1 MSVSTITVTQDLAE
15 RRTGTGDEDADDDMS
30 EPSRGVAALF
40 DDAATSPA
48 PAVPDAPAPRR
59 RRRWGFVLG
68 ALLVVALAVAGGA
81 WFTLRHAVSSYDHNI
96 ERFGDPFAQLP
107 ADKRPAST
115 ARTGAL
121 NVLLLGSDSRISA
134 GDPGQWAMG
143 AQRTDAI
150 MLVHVQADRKA
161 AYVVSIPRDSW
172 VPIPGHGTAKINAA
186 FSWGGPA
193 LMVRT
198 VESVTGVH
206 VDHVVIAD
214 FDGFKQLTDD
224 LGGVDIKIPKATHD
238 ERASWTAGVHHM
250 TGEQALNYVRQR
262 HNLPGGDFDRI
273 KRQQTWIKVVVRKL
287 VASGTMSNPVALNR
301 ALTTLS
307 KSVATDAGFDMDKIG
322 ALASSLGSMDPGE
335 LRFLTTPTAGGG
347 VSSDGQMYVKV
358 DRAAAGR
365 LFGAVQNDKVREWI
379 RTYRP
384 DMLPGEVR

>member
-1 MSVSTITVTQDLAE
+1 
-15 RRTGTGDEDADDDMS
+15 
-30 EPSRGVAALF
+30 
-40 DDAATSPA
+40 
-48 PAVPDAPAPRR
+48 
-59 RRRWGFVLG
+59 
-68 ALLVVALAVAGGA
+68 
-81 WFTLRHAVSSYDHNI
+81 
-96 ERFGDPFAQLP
+96 
-107 ADKRPAST
+107 
-115 ARTGAL
+115 
-121 NVLLLGSDSRISA
+121 
-134 GDPGQWAMG
+134 
-143 AQRTDAI
+143 
-150 MLVHVQADRKA
+150 
-161 AYVVSIPRDSW
+161 
-172 VPIPGHGTAKINAA
+172 
-186 FSWGGPA
+186 
-193 LMVRT
+193 
-198 VESVTGVH
+198 VH

-307 KSVATDAGFDMDKIG
+307 TSVATDAGFDIDKIS
-322 ALASSLGSMDPGE
+322 ALVSSLADMDPGE

-358 DRAAAGR
+358 DKTGAGR
-365 LFGAVQNDKVREWI
+365 LFGAVEADEVRQWI

-384 DMLPGEVR
+384 DMLPEEVR

>member
-1 MSVSTITVTQDLAE
+1 
-15 RRTGTGDEDADDDMS
+15 MS
-30 EPSRGVAALF
+30 EPFRGAAALF
-40 DDAATSPA
+40 DEIAARPA
-48 PAVPDAPAPRR
+48 PVVPSGPGQHRR
-59 RRRWGFVLG
+59 RRPRWPFVL
-68 ALLVVALAVAGGA
+68 AALAVLALALAGGA
-81 WFTLRHAVSSYDHNI
+81 WFTVRQAVVSYDHNI
-96 ERFGDPFAQLP
+96 ERFADPFTQLP
-107 ADKRPAST
+107 ADQRPAST
-115 ARTGAL
+115 AHTGTL

-134 GDPGQWAMG
+134 GDPAPWSVG

-238 ERASWTAGVHHM
+238 ERAFWTAGVHHM
-250 TGEQALNYVRQR
+250 TGAQALDYVRQR
-262 HNLPGGDFDRI
+262 HNLPGGDFDRV

-307 KSVATDAGFDMDKIG
+307 KSVATDAGFDMDTISG
-322 ALASSLGSMDPGE
+322 LVSSLADMDPGE
-335 LRFLTTPTAGGG
+335 LRFLSMPTAGGG
-347 VSSDGQMYVKV
+347 VSSEGEMYVKV
-358 DRAAAGR
+358 DKAAAGR
-365 LFGAVQNDKVREWI
+365 LFGAVEGDKVRQWI

-384 DMLPGEVR
+384 DMLPEEAR

>member
-1 MSVSTITVTQDLAE
+1 
-15 RRTGTGDEDADDDMS
+15 MS

-40 DDAATSPA
+40 DDVAAPTEPVA
-48 PAVPDAPAPRR
+48 PAGPGQHRRLRPR
-59 RRRWGFVLG
+59 WPFVLG
-68 ALLVVALAVAGGA
+68 ALVAVALALTGGA
-81 WFTLRHAVSSYDHNI
+81 WFTVRHAVASYDHNI
-96 ERFGDPFAQLP
+96 ERFADPFTKLP
-107 ADKRPAST
+107 AAQRPAST
-115 ARTGAL
+115 VQTGAL

-134 GDPGQWAMG
+134 GDPTQWSVG

-150 MLVHVQADRKA
+150 MLVHVQSDRKA

-186 FSWGGPA
+186 FSWGGPP

-238 ERASWTAGVHHM
+238 ERASWTAGLHHM

-262 HNLPGGDFDRI
+262 HNLPGGDFDRVR
-273 KRQQTWIKVVVRKL
+273 RQQTWIKVVVRKL

-307 KSVATDAGFDMDKIG
+307 KSVATDAGFDMDKIS
-322 ALASSLGSMDPGE
+322 ALVSSLANMDPGE
-335 LRFLTTPTAGGG
+335 LRFLTMPTAGGG

-358 DRAAAGR
+358 DKTGAGR
-365 LFGAVQNDKVREWI
+365 LFGAVENDKVRQWI

-384 DMLPGEVR
+384 EMLPEEVH